1 MERCNTIIVS
11 SIDIDRNRAVI
22 YDHFTHAT
30 MYALCST
37 VQKTSPIVRN
47 NMKISTA
54 QLFINKSTY
63 WGIWWSKKKLFSKV
77 ILIITYS
84 AELTESNGKY
94 CNIWEHIQE
103 ITSRQVFKKRLL
115 KGTFIFTFSLEWIL
129 DILKQN
135 KRLNSTTKKISECN

>member
-1 MERCNTIIVS
+1 MERRNTIIVS
-11 SIDIDRNRAVI
+11 SNDIDRNRAVI
-22 YDHFTHAT
+22 YDHFTHTT

-37 VQKTSPIVRN
+37 VQESSPIVRN
-47 NMKISTA
+47 NFKISMA
-54 QLFINKSTY
+54 QLFINKTIY
-63 WGIWWSKKKLFSKV
+63 WGIWWGKKILFSKL

-84 AELTESNGKY
+84 TELTESNGKY